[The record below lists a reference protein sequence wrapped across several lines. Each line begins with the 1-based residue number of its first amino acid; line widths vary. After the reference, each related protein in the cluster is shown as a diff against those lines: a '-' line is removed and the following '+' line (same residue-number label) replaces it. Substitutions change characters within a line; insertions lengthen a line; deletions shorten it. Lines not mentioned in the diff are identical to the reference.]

1 MADIKLLDCTLRD
14 GGYVNS
20 WNWGF
25 AAAKDIIASL
35 TRAGTDIVEVGF
47 LRNVDGYNPD
57 VTVCNTIEELNR
69 LLPAHT
75 GSTMYSGMAMRS
87 NYDIAKLSP
96 YEGHGIEMLR
106 ITAHDYDIREGMDFA
121 REVKARGYKL
131 SINPINIMGYADKD
145 LLWILDQV
153 NEIHPYQFSI
163 VDTFGSMR
171 RRDLERIVSLVDHNL
186 APDIRV
192 GLHLHENMA
201 LSFCLAQEF
210 LDKHLGRDTTV
221 DGSLMG
227 MGRIPGNL
235 PIELIADYMNETLGC
250 HYDIDEMMDAIQD
263 HIAPLKGETAW
274 GYTPAYFLSARYNL
288 HRDYAEHYLDK
299 GDLTNRDINH
309 ILAGFDRSKATAYDK
324 DYADR
329 LYREYQNRAIDDTAA
344 LDTLRTAFGGKTVLV
359 LAPGASLAEE
369 TGRNA
374 VAAAK
379 ADCIVSANFCPAFCQ
394 PDYAFFTNSK
404 RFEKL
409 DLAALPCP
417 VVLTSNLRPLPQ
429 GALAV
434 NEAAVQRSGAGM
446 ISVECRVDDQQ
457 VATYYGD
464 GVIVSTPTGSTAY
477 SLSAGGP
484 VVAPGCRCLVI
495 SPLAP
500 HNLTMRPV
508 VIPDT
513 AVITLHV
520 HTRRSDAFVTLDNRV
535 YAVGQEATFTV
546 KRAEQKIFL
555 AVPHN
560 ISFYDTLRNKMM
572 WGIDIRS

>member
-1 MADIKLLDCTLRD
+1 MPDIKLLDCTLRD

-309 ILAGFDRSKATAYDK
+309 ILAGFDRSKAPHTIKTMPTACT
-324 DYADR
+324 ANTRTAPLTTPPRWIPCAPR
-329 LYREYQNRAIDDTAA
+329 LAARPCWCWPPVPAWRRKLGAA
-344 LDTLRTAFGGKTVLV
+344 LWPPPRRTALFRPTS
-359 LAPGASLAEE
+359 ARNSASRITHFLPTASGLKSW
-369 TGRNA
+369 T
-374 VAAAK
+374 
-379 ADCIVSANFCPAFCQ
+379 
-394 PDYAFFTNSK
+394 
-404 RFEKL
+404 L
-409 DLAALPCP
+409 LPCP
-417 VVLTSNLRPLPQ
+417 ALLCSPPTCGRCRRGRWRSIMTDWRP
-429 GALAV
+429 
-434 NEAAVQRSGAGM
+434 RM
-446 ISVECRVDDQQ
+446 CRMH
-457 VATYYGD
+457 
-464 GVIVSTPTGSTAY
+464 
-477 SLSAGGP
+477 
-484 VVAPGCRCLVI
+484 
-495 SPLAP
+495 PLAA
-500 HNLTMRPV
+500 
-508 VIPDT
+508 T
-513 AVITLHV
+513 AC
-520 HTRRSDAFVTLDNRV
+520 
-535 YAVGQEATFTV
+535 
-546 KRAEQKIFL
+546 
-555 AVPHN
+555 
-560 ISFYDTLRNKMM
+560 
-572 WGIDIRS
+572 